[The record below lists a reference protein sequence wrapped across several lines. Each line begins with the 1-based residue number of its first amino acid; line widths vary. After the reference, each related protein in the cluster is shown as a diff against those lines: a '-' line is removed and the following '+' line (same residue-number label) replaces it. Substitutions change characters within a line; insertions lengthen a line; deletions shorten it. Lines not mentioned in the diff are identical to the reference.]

1 MIQHTIQSV
10 ELLSR
15 DELTN
20 CQTEKLQLM
29 LREICGQN
37 QFYTGKFEAAGIRP
51 EDISSLDDLVNLPF
65 TKKGELMADQERNGF
80 AANLTYSMERYTRFH
95 QTSGTTG
102 KPLHVFDTNSSW
114 DWWGSCWAQV
124 LTGAGVTAEDRLFCA
139 FSFGPFI
146 GFWASVEG
154 AKQDGALMIPGGG
167 RSSIDRLHLM
177 RDTQSTV
184 LCCTPTYAL
193 HLLEVAREHNFDLD
207 DLKIH
212 TTIHAGEPGANIP
225 ATKKRIE
232 SGWSSLC
239 YDHAGASEIGA
250 FGFESRNNRHHLSII
265 ENEFIAEII
274 DPDSGEYAEEGTTGE
289 LVLTNLGRW
298 GFPVI
303 RYRTGDA
310 VTVPPLAKT
319 NKGLLSFDGGIIG
332 RSDDMVIVRGVNI
345 FPSAIDNFIRQY
357 PEIDE
362 YRVTVDKT
370 GSMDELRIEIE
381 MAEGSDTASVQAA
394 LLRTVSSELGVRPGL
409 HSVSR
414 GVLPRSEEKAKRF
427 YVKGR

>member
-1 MIQHTIQSV
+1 
-10 ELLSR
+10 
-15 DELTN
+15 
-20 CQTEKLQLM
+20 M
-29 LREICGQN
+29 LGEIYGQN
-37 QFYTGKFEAAGIRP
+37 QFYTGKLKAAGIRP
-51 EDISSLDDLVNLPF
+51 QDILSLDDLVNLPF
-65 TKKGELMADQERNGF
+65 TEKSELMSDQERDGF
-80 AANLTYSMERYTRFH
+80 AANLTYPMKHYTRFH

-102 KPLHVFDTNSSW
+102 KPLRVFDTNRSW

-124 LTGAGVTAEDRLFCA
+124 LIGAGVTAEDRLFCA

-193 HLLEVAREHNFDLD
+193 HLLEVAREHDFDLD
-207 DLKIH
+207 DLQIH
-212 TTIHAGEPGANIP
+212 TTIHAGEPGANVP

-239 YDHAGASEIGA
+239 YDHAGASEVGA
-250 FGFESRNNRHHLSII
+250 FGFESRSNRHHLSII
-265 ENEFIAEII
+265 ETEFIAEII
-274 DPDSGEYAEEGTTGE
+274 DPDSGEHATEGETGE

-310 VTVPPLAKT
+310 VIVPPASST

-345 FPSAIDNFIRQY
+345 FPSAIDNFIRRY
-357 PEIDE
+357 SEIDE
-362 YRVTVDKT
+362 YRVTFDKT
-370 GSMDELRIEIE
+370 GNMDELRIEIDL
-381 MAEGSDTASVQAA
+381 AESCDAASVQAA
-394 LLRTVSSELGVRPGL
+394 LLRTISSELGVRPEVRT
-409 HSVSR
+409 VSH
-414 GVLPRSEEKAKRF
+414 GTLPRSEEKAKRF
-427 YVKGR
+427 HVKGR

>member
-1 MIQHTIQSV
+1 MGQATQSI
-10 ELLSR
+10 EMLSR
-15 DELTN
+15 DELVN
-20 CQTEKLQLM
+20 DQIGKLQLL
-29 LREICGQN
+29 LREIYGN
-37 QFYTGKFEAAGIRP
+37 NHFYTDKLNAAGVLP
-51 EDISSLDDLVNLPF
+51 EDISSLDDLENLPF
-65 TKKGELMADQERNGF
+65 TCKSELMADQERDGF
-80 AANLTYSMERYTRFH
+80 AANLTYPMERYTRFH

-102 KPLHVFDTNSSW
+102 TPLHVFDTNKSW

-124 LTGAGVTAEDRLFCA
+124 LSGAGVTAEDRLFCA

-193 HLLEVAREHNFDLD
+193 HLLEVARENNFDLD
-207 DLKIH
+207 ELKIH

-250 FGFESRNNRHHLSII
+250 FGYESRYNRNHLSII
-265 ENEFIAEII
+265 ETEFIAEII
-274 DPDSGEYAEEGTTGE
+274 DPDSGKQATEGTVGE

-319 NKGLLSFDGGIIG
+319 NEGLLSFDGGIIG

-345 FPSAIDNFIRQY
+345 FPSAIDNFVRRC

-362 YRVTVDKT
+362 YRVKVDKT
-370 GSMDELRIEIE
+370 GNMDELRIELE
-381 MAEGSDTASVQAA
+381 LEEGSNAESVKAV
-394 LLRTVSSELGVRPGL
+394 LLRTVASELGIRPDL
-409 HSVSR
+409 HAVKR
-414 GVLPRSEEKAKRF
+414 GTLPRSEGKAKRF
-427 YVKGR
+427 YVKNY